1 MKKYSII
8 LLALVTCTLTSSAQS
23 KSDTAQILRA
33 ANDYIE
39 GFYFGDTTKIYY
51 SIDTTASKHG
61 YYKAEKDTT
70 YRKIPMSFGGMIR
83 YSKNER
89 NRVSEAQG
97 KIRDVTILD
106 VHNKIAAVKLRAW
119 WGVDYLLLT
128 KMGDRWV
135 IEKVLWQSL

>member
-1 MKKYSII
+1 MNKLIFSMLI
-8 LLALVTCTLTSSAQS
+8 LLLCTATITAQS
-23 KSDTAQILRA
+23 KTDTVQILRA

-39 GFYFGDTTKIYY
+39 GFYFGDTAKIYY

-61 YYKAEKDTT
+61 YYKGEKDTA
-70 YRKIPMSFGGMIR
+70 YRKIPMSFSNMIR

-89 NRVSEAQG
+89 NRPTEANA
-97 KIRDVTILD
+97 KIREVQILD

-119 WGVDYLLLT
+119 WGIDYLLLT
-128 KMGDRWV
+128 KMGDKWV

>member
-1 MKKYSII
+1 MDKLIFSTLI
-8 LLALVTCTLTSSAQS
+8 LLLCTATITAQS
-23 KSDTAQILRA
+23 KTDTVQILRA

-39 GFYFGDTTKIYY
+39 GFYFGNTAKIYY

-61 YYKAEKDTT
+61 YYKAEKDTA
-70 YRKIPMSFGGMIR
+70 YRKIPMSFSNMIR

-89 NRVSEAQG
+89 NRPTEANA
-97 KIRDVTILD
+97 KIREVQILD

-119 WGVDYLLLT
+119 WGIDYLLLT
-128 KMGDRWV
+128 KMGDKWI